1 MPPEIDGL
9 GDRLRDARTDAGIS
23 QRELARRL
31 DLSPSLISQLEKG
44 ISKPSVGTLYAIV
57 TELGVSVD
65 TILRGVANDH
75 HFPPTPVPEGA
86 TVKGPLVRP
95 DQRRGVELSSGVR
108 WEELTPRPERGIDF
122 LHTIYEPGGAT
133 TEDGSL
139 MRHNG
144 RESGYVMSGTL
155 SIQLGFETY
164 VLEPGDSISFDSTTP
179 HRFFNEGDE
188 TVHAIWLVVDRDD
201 PNGSPLHA

>member
-65 TILRGVANDH
+65 TILRGVANEH
-75 HFPPTPVPEGA
+75 HFPPSP
-86 TVKGPLVRP
+86 
-95 DQRRGVELSSGVR
+95 
-108 WEELTPRPERGIDF
+108 
-122 LHTIYEPGGAT
+122 
-133 TEDGSL
+133 
-139 MRHNG
+139 
-144 RESGYVMSGTL
+144 
-155 SIQLGFETY
+155 
-164 VLEPGDSISFDSTTP
+164 VLEGDTAPTDARARAIVLHGRASEALGQSTDSVADAVFAELADLPQAEAELRRRHFAGYQITPDVFEHTADDAIFMHCLPAHRGEEVSHEMMEHPRSKIIDQAENRLHSFKAILL
-179 HRFFNEGDE
+179 DE
-188 TVHAIWLVVDRDD
+188 LA
-201 PNGSPLHA
+201 